1 MSWLLI
7 FLIIV
12 AIAALL
18 IFLFRKR
25 IKAYVMSKL
34 MAYAS
39 KKMMEAMTGDL
50 LNVFDEVKKK

>member
-25 IKAYVMSKL
+25 IKTYLMSKL

-39 KKMMEAMTGDL
+39 KKMMEAMMNGK
-50 LNVFDEVKKK
+50 F